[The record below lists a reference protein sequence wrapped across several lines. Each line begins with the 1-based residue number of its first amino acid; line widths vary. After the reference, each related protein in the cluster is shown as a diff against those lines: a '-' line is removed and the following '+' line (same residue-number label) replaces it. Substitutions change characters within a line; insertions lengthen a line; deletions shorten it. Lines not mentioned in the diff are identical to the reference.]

1 MTEQPIVGQRYR
13 YTGTEPK
20 YRDYRGLEGVATTV
34 SKLGR
39 LWMVELSN
47 MTQWRGLNLG
57 SPIFVMSTELEPAPA
72 AAVELGAPRGVSSSA
87 QAEDEAALVA
97 DIIHAL
103 KLNGYGACVVGQ
115 LRAKGSGTTIGY
127 PDLSVRHPSYP
138 RGLAC
143 LIEVKT
149 AEGTLSTEQEDLHK
163 DGWSHVVRSVQ
174 EALSTLLAFENEVFG
189 CK

>member
-1 MTEQPIVGQRYR
+1 MTEQPIVGQLYR
-13 YTGTEPK
+13 YIGTEPVYAAYSGLVGTASRVTK
-20 YRDYRGLEGVATTV
+20 RGRNWEVDLSNVREWTAKGLSPIIYVTNRELTPVQAAEQVQLPKGPAEEGLEA
-34 SKLGR
+34 
-39 LWMVELSN
+39 
-47 MTQWRGLNLG
+47 
-57 SPIFVMSTELEPAPA
+57 
-72 AAVELGAPRGVSSSA
+72 
-87 QAEDEAALVA
+87 DLVA

-103 KLNGYGACVVGQ
+103 KVNGYGACVVGQ